1 MHSVARSIRAEV
13 IAEGIET
20 DRELR
25 LLRELGI
32 RYGQGYYFGA
42 AIRDRE

>member
-1 MHSVARSIRAEV
+1 MGAQV

-20 DRELR
+20 DRELCA
-25 LLRELGI
+25 LREIGV

-42 AIRDRE
+42 ALRPQ